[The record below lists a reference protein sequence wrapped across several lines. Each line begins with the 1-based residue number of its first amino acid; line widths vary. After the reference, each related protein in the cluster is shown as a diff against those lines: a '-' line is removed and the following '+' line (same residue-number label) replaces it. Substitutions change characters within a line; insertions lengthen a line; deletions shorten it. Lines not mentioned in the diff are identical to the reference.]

1 MDTEMI
7 YKRAEQLGKRAEQ
20 LKSRISVFK
29 YGALLSLA
37 EFIVLS
43 VVFIVR
49 GVMV

>member
-20 LKSRISVFK
+20 LQSRIAVFK
-29 YGALLSLA
+29 YGVLLSLS

-49 GVMV
+49 R

>member
-20 LKSRISVFK
+20 LKSRIAVFK
-29 YGALLSLA
+29 YGVLLCLA

-49 GVMV
+49 GVMA